1 MNKNMDN
8 ILNECLERV
17 VFHGESTEKVL
28 KSYPAYAAELEP
40 LLKTALF
47 VKKAAAISPRADF
60 KARARYEFHQAL
72 AQRKSGKH
80 GFFTNLMP
88 RWATALSVALAV
100 LLVSS
105 GTVAAASNS
114 MPDSPLYPVK
124 LATEQA
130 QMTMTFSDEGKAE
143 LYAEL
148 TDKRVDEI
156 VYMANKGDGAGVTAL
171 SHRLDERM
179 DKLAAMAQAAGG
191 GRGSAMMAG
200 VPQPAPQAAE
210 AAPKGAASTTRPP
223 MLGGG
228 AEKGLTGTTPSPA
241 PPPQP
246 QMGITAAEKPQ
257 AAGGTADTAATAKVT
272 KEQKLKTMLAAY
284 AIKHPAQLRAA
295 LERVPEP
302 IKQDILRSIAV
313 TAAGYEKALR
323 SLEQP

>member
-17 VFHGESTEKVL
+17 VFHGESMEKVL

-40 LLKTALF
+40 LLKTALV
-47 VKKAAAISPRADF
+47 VKKTAAISPRADF

-72 AQRKSGKH
+72 AQRKSEKH

-148 TDKRVDEI
+148 TDKRVEEI
-156 VYMANKGDGAGVTAL
+156 VYMAGKGDSAGVTVL
-171 SHRLDERM
+171 SRRLDERM

-200 VPQPAPQAAE
+200 VLQP
-210 AAPKGAASTTRPP
+210 T
-223 MLGGG
+223 
-228 AEKGLTGTTPSPA
+228 

-246 QMGITAAEKPQ
+246 GMGITAAGKPE

-313 TAAGYEKALR
+313 TVAGYEKALR

>member
-40 LLKTALF
+40 LLKTALV

-223 MLGGG
+223 MLGGD
-228 AEKGLTGTTPSPA
+228 AEKGLTGTT
-241 PPPQP
+241 PQP

-257 AAGGTADTAATAKVT
+257 AAGGVNDNAPTVKAMR
-272 KEQKLKTMLAAY
+272 EQKLKTMLAAY

-313 TAAGYEKALR
+313 TAACYEKALR

>member
-17 VFHGESTEKVL
+17 VFHGESMEKVL

-40 LLKTALF
+40 LLKTALV

-148 TDKRVDEI
+148 TDKRVEEI
-156 VYMANKGDGAGVTAL
+156 VYMANKGDGAGVAVL
-171 SHRLDERM
+171 SRRLDERM
-179 DKLAAMAQAAGG
+179 DKLAAMAQAAGS

-200 VPQPAPQAAE
+200 VPQP
-210 AAPKGAASTTRPP
+210 T
-223 MLGGG
+223 
-228 AEKGLTGTTPSPA
+228 

-246 QMGITAAEKPQ
+246 GMGITAAGKPET
-257 AAGGTADTAATAKVT
+257 AGGTADTAATAKVT

-313 TAAGYEKALR
+313 TAACYEKALR
-323 SLEQP
+323 SLDER